1 MLKRC
6 ENYLF
11 VMNFGEITTA
21 IFLFLLHGMNTAI
34 GNIPKHMNIN
44 LALIGDTPL
53 CKKNSSWMGGIPCC
67 KGIHFIHTKLLIIF
81 LKLSIWNE
89 LLENEMKLVSLVS
102 VVYNLKW
109 YCCRI
114 SVNFKYQEPTN
125 TINKKKTIN
134 LSGHFA
140 LQPTFTYIQKH

>member
-53 CKKNSSWMGGIPCC
+53 CKKNSS
-67 KGIHFIHTKLLIIF
+67 
-81 LKLSIWNE
+81 
-89 LLENEMKLVSLVS
+89 
-102 VVYNLKW
+102 
-109 YCCRI
+109 
-114 SVNFKYQEPTN
+114 
-125 TINKKKTIN
+125 
-134 LSGHFA
+134 
-140 LQPTFTYIQKH
+140 